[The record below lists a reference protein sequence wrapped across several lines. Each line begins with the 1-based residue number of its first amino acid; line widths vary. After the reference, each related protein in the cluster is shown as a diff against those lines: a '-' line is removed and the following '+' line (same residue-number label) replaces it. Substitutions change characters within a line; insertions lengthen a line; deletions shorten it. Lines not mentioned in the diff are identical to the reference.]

1 MKLMKLMPAYSP
13 FQTRRVRRS
22 QRGKGDVGLGDGLK
36 IRISNIEIR
45 KGVTKPEYYI
55 GFYDL

>member
-1 MKLMKLMPAYSP
+1 MKFMKFMKFMPAYSP
-13 FQTRRVRRS
+13 FETRRVRRS
-22 QRGKGDVGLGDGLK
+22 QRGGGMLIWK

-55 GFYDL
+55 GFYDF